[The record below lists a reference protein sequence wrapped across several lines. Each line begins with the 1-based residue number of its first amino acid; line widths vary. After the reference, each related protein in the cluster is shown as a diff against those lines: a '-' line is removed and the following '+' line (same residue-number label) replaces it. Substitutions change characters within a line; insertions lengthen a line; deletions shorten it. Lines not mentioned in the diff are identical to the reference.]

1 MNDLKTKIL
10 DSKQKSDTI
19 AARMSGKSA
28 HIVKN
33 GTNNFVDALKTTGDD
48 FFAQF

>member
-1 MNDLKTKIL
+1 MNDLKIKIL

-33 GTNNFVDALKTTGDD
+33 ETNNFVDALKTTGDD